1 MGRNREHGEGTG
13 ETMDGVFVTG
23 IDTGVGKTVVCAG
36 LMKMLQG
43 ARKVGYW
50 KPVQTGTII
59 GDDTAEVRKMTDM
72 APEHFVEPGY
82 RFAEPL
88 SPYMAA
94 KKWGKRVDI
103 DELGQKG
110 KTLAKT
116 FDFLVVEGAGG
127 LLVPLN
133 EKHLLSYLM
142 AILGLPL
149 LIVAEDR
156 VGAIN
161 QTLLTLEK
169 ARALNLKI
177 LGVVLTR
184 ARGTFGNA
192 ECIASFGNTEILAQ
206 LSPTENQK
214 SIVAQVGSDKRLR
227 EIFNLPAL
235 PL

>member
-1 MGRNREHGEGTG
+1 
-13 ETMDGVFVTG
+13 MDGVFVTG

-36 LMKMLQG
+36 ILKMLHGTHQ
-43 ARKVGYW
+43 VGYW
-50 KPVQTGTII
+50 KPIQTGTII
-59 GDDTAEVRKMTDM
+59 GDDTVEVRKMTDM
-72 APEHFVEPGY
+72 GPEHFADPMY

-94 KKWGKRVDI
+94 KKWGKRVDLK
-103 DELGQKG
+103 DLADRAKELSK
-110 KTLAKT
+110 KHN
-116 FDFLVVEGAGG
+116 FLVVEGAGG

-133 EKHLLSYLM
+133 EKELQSDLM
-142 AILGLPL
+142 LALGMPI

-169 ARALNLKI
+169 ARALGIKI
-177 LGVVLTR
+177 LGVILTR

-192 ECIASFGNTEILAQ
+192 ECISSFGNTEILAQ
-206 LSPTENQK
+206 LQPTENQK
-214 SIVAQVGSDKRLR
+214 SVVAEVGSDKRLR
-227 EIFNLPAL
+227 ELFKLSQL